1 MKIDDLRDTDDYNH
15 TIIVCLGAML
25 IIYSSFILL
34 PVIFAVCA
42 RSIVFLIRKF
52 VPDFDPIKSFKKFI
66 FELRQLYIQI
76 IGTERKSS
84 R

>member
-1 MKIDDLRDTDDYNH
+1 
-15 TIIVCLGAML
+15 
-25 IIYSSFILL
+25 
-34 PVIFAVCA
+34 
-42 RSIVFLIRKF
+42 VFLIRKF